1 MSDKMVHARN
11 LVGLPVITSDA
22 TTIGKV
28 DGTELDADSWKVTH
42 IRVDITDD
50 SARLLNL
57 KKPFMGGIRIS
68 LPVSRILKVG
78 DVVNLN
84 STLSVIKESDEL
96 KME

>member
-1 MSDKMVHARN
+1 MVHARN

-28 DGTELDADSWKVTH
+28 DGTELDSDSWKVTH
-42 IRVDITDD
+42 VLVDLTDD

-84 STLSVIKESDEL
+84 RTLSEMKESDEA
-96 KME
+96 KVQ

>member
-1 MSDKMVHARN
+1 MVHAKN

-28 DGTELDADSWKVTH
+28 DGTELDSDSWMVTH
-42 IRVDITDD
+42 VRVDLSDD
-50 SARLLNL
+50 SVRLLGL

-84 STLSVIKESDEL
+84 STLSEIRDSTEVKTE
-96 KME
+96 